1 MDLIIFLPETSRL
14 IAVLTFVLFLGA
26 VSMALLRRAGS
37 KMQEECDRADGAS
50 SMLRFTRGWDL
61 FCGHVIHIVTPR
73 EVDKLTDRIK
83 EALDHAESFE
93 AKSVAIPTIGAGT
106 LALRK

>member
-1 MDLIIFLPETSRL
+1 
-14 IAVLTFVLFLGA
+14 
-26 VSMALLRRAGS
+26 MALLRRAGP
-37 KMQEECDRADGAS
+37 KMQEECNGADGAS
-50 SMLRFTRGWDL
+50 PMLRLTKGWDL
-61 FCGHVIHIVTPR
+61 SCGHVIHIVTPR
-73 EVDKLTDRIK
+73 EAEKLTDRVK